1 MIPLMLAGSVFVSV
15 SPVSVGFETVCSMP
29 FTVIPLIAMF
39 LVINPN
45 VSIISVNR
53 RISPIRYMLLI
64 SANLMLSVF
73 F

>member
-1 MIPLMLAGSVFVSV
+1 MIPLMLAGSVFASV
-15 SPVSVGFETVCSMP
+15 SPVSVGFDTVCSMP
-29 FTVIPLIAMF
+29 FAVIPLIAMF

-64 SANLMLSVF
+64 PANLLLSVF